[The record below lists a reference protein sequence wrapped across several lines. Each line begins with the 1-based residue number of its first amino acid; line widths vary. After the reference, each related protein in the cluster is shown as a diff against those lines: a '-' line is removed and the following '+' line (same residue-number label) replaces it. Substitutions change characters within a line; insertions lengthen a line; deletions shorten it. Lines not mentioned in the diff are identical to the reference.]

1 MILCDSNVWLAL
13 VLSEHQHHRAAT
25 GWLATID
32 EPGVVCFCRATQ
44 QSLLRLLTTTAVM
57 RPYGDP
63 PLTNRQAWR
72 LYEHLLSDDRIVLQA
87 DEPTRLETR
96 WKSLSASDI
105 ASPKTWMDTYLA
117 GFALAG
123 GYTLVTTDAAFT
135 EFAGLDLTLVGE
147 HTTS

>member
-1 MILCDSNVWLAL
+1 M
-13 VLSEHQHHRAAT
+13 AT
-25 GWLATID
+25 
-32 EPGVVCFCRATQ
+32 
-44 QSLLRLLTTTAVM
+44 
-57 RPYGDP
+57 P

-147 HTTS
+147 HATPVTSTSGGEASDLTSSRPLEFVERLG